1 MQTAEEL
8 TDLPG
13 LAAGAPARQR
23 LDETLMK
30 SIAAG
35 SRDAVQ
41 VLFQRHSVRVYRFVL
56 RLTGNACLAE
66 DITSEVFLD
75 VWRQAG
81 AFQARSQ
88 VTTWLLA
95 IAHHKA
101 VSAMRCPVQ
110 LQLEKLAAEAIP
122 DPGDDAETAMDKED
136 RGRIVRKCLTQLSP
150 AHRAVIEL
158 AYYHGKSV
166 EEVAQIVGAP
176 EGTVKTRMFHARNQ
190 MAKMLAAEGIKTAQ
204 PC

>member
-1 MQTAEEL
+1 MQTADEL

-13 LAAGAPARQR
+13 LAAAAPARQR
-23 LDETLMK
+23 LDETLIK

-35 SRDAVQ
+35 NRYAVQ

-56 RLTGNACLAE
+56 RLTGDAFLAE

-81 AFQARSQ
+81 TFEARSQ

-101 VSAMRCPVQ
+101 ISAMRRPAQVQ
-110 LQLEKLAAEAIP
+110 LEQATAEAIA
-122 DPGDDAETAMDKED
+122 DPRDDAETAMDKED
-136 RGRIVRKCLTQLSP
+136 RGRIVRKCLTRLSP

-158 AYYHGKSV
+158 VYYHGKSV

-176 EGTVKTRMFHARNQ
+176 KGTVKTRMFFARNHLE
-190 MAKMLAAEGIKTAQ
+190 KMLAAEGIREAQ
-204 PC
+204 GC